1 MPDNASIWSSESGNA
16 SADDALFTAF
26 EDEFGVCLPESFREM
41 YRIHNG
47 GCLQDVEWPDYLLP
61 LSTTTAAYERICSM
75 QKWAESGSMLSAD
88 DLDWIEEEYG
98 DPGLVFP
105 LSSDGHTTFA
115 LDYNQTDPSG
125 EPSVIYVDFE
135 CTSNE
140 RVALSF
146 SAWIK
151 QLTRSETESAVDWEE
166 HQRYPVLFQDS
177 FTTDLTEHGKPEQI
191 EHILCR
197 EHEQGLLLFT
207 RTRSEGR
214 VLGLSRVALPRGV
227 DTTWFTV
234 DTRRPAPVNIFQLH
248 LQPVEIDDIH
258 WIESR
263 QTQDGTWKNEKS
275 DGVPIY
281 CVVESKDRD
290 ALERL
295 ADELREAGFVH
306 EPPPPDDSD
315 IPAEFRDEMKQMQQM
330 AEALMHQQQAM
341 QNQAP
346 PEIPTEAPVQGGDP
360 EAMNDN
366 AIIQELS
373 QIILY
378 YAGQVKD
385 VASTDDAQQL
395 IERFAPHTR
404 RYVDLLRQLDVASGP
419 MKGVPLRPAEQVS
432 TEAMQEL
439 LPRCPE
445 AYDLLDRHGR
455 TTLMEAMRPK
465 AQDAGSDEFVQRFIK
480 STGDVADLLS
490 RAMQGKSID
499 PHREQLQEALRE
511 YAECDQRFAEMCS
524 ELETGEIG
532 WIHQKRLGSQEF
544 ASLQRN
550 WSEFRTRHRKL
561 FKKNR
566 DLFQALEDWL

>member
-1 MPDNASIWSSESGNA
+1 MPDNAGIWSSEGGNA
-16 SADDALFTAF
+16 PADDTLFTAF
-26 EDEFGVCLPESFREM
+26 ENEFGVRLPESFKEM

-47 GCLQDVEWPDYLLP
+47 GCLQDVEWPDYLMP
-61 LSTTTAAYERICSM
+61 LSTTTAAYERICSL
-75 QKWAESGSMLSAD
+75 QKWAESGAMLSAD
-88 DLDWIEEEYG
+88 DLDWIEEDYG

-115 LDYNQTDPSG
+115 LDYNKTDASG

-135 CTSNE
+135 CTSDE
-140 RVALSF
+140 RVASSF

-151 QLTRSETESAVDWEE
+151 QLTRSETEPAVDWEE
-166 HQRYPVLFQDS
+166 HQCYPLLFRDS
-177 FTTDLTEHGKPEQI
+177 FATDLTEHGQPEEI
-191 EHILCR
+191 EHVLCR

-214 VLGLSRVALPRGV
+214 VLELSRVALPRGV
-227 DTTWFTV
+227 DSTWFTIGAH
-234 DTRRPAPVNIFQLH
+234 RPAPVNTFQLH
-248 LQPVEIDDIH
+248 LQPVENDDIH

-281 CVVESKDRD
+281 GVVESKDRD

-295 ADELREAGFVH
+295 ADDLRAAGFVH
-306 EPPPPDDSD
+306 ESTPPDDSD
-315 IPAEFRDEMKQMQQM
+315 IPAEFQDEMKQMQKM

-341 QNQAP
+341 QSQAP

-360 EAMNDN
+360 ETMNET
-366 AIIQELS
+366 AISQELS
-373 QIILY
+373 RIILY

-385 VASTDDAQQL
+385 VRSTDDAQQL

-404 RYVDLLRQLDVASGP
+404 RYIELLRQLDVASDP

-432 TEAMQEL
+432 IEAMQEL

-465 AQDAGSDEFVQRFIK
+465 TQDTGSDEFVQRFIRA
-480 STGDVADLLS
+480 TGDVADLL
-490 RAMQGKSID
+490 RRVMQDKSID
-499 PHREQLQEALRE
+499 PHREQLQGALNE
-511 YAECDQRFAEMCS
+511 YADCDQRFAEMCS
-524 ELETGEIG
+524 QTETMEIC
-532 WIHQKRLGSQEF
+532 WIHQKRISSPEF
-544 ASLQRN
+544 ASLKQN
-550 WSEFRTRHRKL
+550 WEQFRTRHRKL